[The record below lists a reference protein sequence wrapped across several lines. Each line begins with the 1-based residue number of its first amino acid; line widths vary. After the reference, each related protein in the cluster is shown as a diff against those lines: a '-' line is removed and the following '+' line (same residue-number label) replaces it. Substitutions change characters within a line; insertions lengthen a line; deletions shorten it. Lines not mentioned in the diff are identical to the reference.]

1 MMQSVNGKG
10 KSVMSILAAICGSF
24 GGLNAST
31 IPQMN
36 ERGVTIRNG
45 KPRKG
50 QIRNAKSKASG
61 AAQLKRAAKK
71 RNNIRKRK

>member
-1 MMQSVNGKG
+1 MRNSLAMTL
-10 KSVMSILAAICGSF
+10 LAALGNSF
-24 GGLNAST
+24 GGLNATT

-36 ERGVTIRNG
+36 SAGITTRNG

-50 QIRNAKSKASG
+50 QIRNARPKASN

-71 RNNIRKRK
+71 RNNIRKHK

>member
-1 MMQSVNGKG
+1 MNKHAIQ
-10 KSVMSILAAICGSF
+10 ILAAICGSF

-31 IPQMN
+31 IPQMS
-36 ERGVTIRNG
+36 ERSVTIRNG

-71 RNNIRKRK
+71 RNNIRKHK

>member
-1 MMQSVNGKG
+1 MR
-10 KSVMSILAAICGSF
+10 KSLVTHILGALTHGF
-24 GGLNAST
+24 GALNAST

-71 RNNIRKRK
+71 RNNIRKHK

>member
-1 MMQSVNGKG
+1 MN
-10 KSVMSILAAICGSF
+10 KSLAIHILGALAHGF

-36 ERGVTIRNG
+36 ERGVTVRNG

-71 RNNIRKRK
+71 RNNIRKHK